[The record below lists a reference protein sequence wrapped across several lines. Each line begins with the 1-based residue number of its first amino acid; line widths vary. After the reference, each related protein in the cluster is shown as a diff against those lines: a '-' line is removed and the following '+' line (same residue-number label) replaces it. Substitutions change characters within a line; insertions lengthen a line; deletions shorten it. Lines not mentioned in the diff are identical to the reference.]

1 MNAASSDPTAPAGR
15 EGASFLSRVPAG
27 FWLLAP
33 AILFLALF
41 FIFPLMK
48 LVAISLPGGSLEFYE
63 QIFTTPVFLRVIG
76 ETFRVSL
83 IVMVVTVLVAYPYA
97 YAMAHAGRTALLVLT
112 VALLIPFWVSL
123 LLRSF
128 SWIVLLQNSGL
139 INDMLISLG
148 IIDRPLRLIRTPS
161 GVVIGM
167 VHILLPYAVLPLYTV
182 MKKID
187 LRLMEASS
195 ICGASWLRGF
205 ARVYFPISLPGVLAA
220 CILTF
225 TLSLGFY
232 ITPAL
237 LGSPRDMMIAQMIA
251 GQFNEQLN
259 FGLGAALAVVLM
271 ILTAVAFGLFGGIRE
286 WARRRQARKD
296 KA

>member
-1 MNAASSDPTAPAGR
+1 MTASINDRSLPMKARLQRSVRLPPV
-15 EGASFLSRVPAG
+15 LWLIVPS
-27 FWLLAP
+27 
-33 AILFLALF
+33 IIFLALF
-41 FIFPLMK
+41 FVFPLLK
-48 LVAISLPGGSLEFYE
+48 LVAISLPDGSVEYYQ
-63 QIFTTPVFLRVIG
+63 QIFTTPIFLRVIG

-83 IVMVVTVLVAYPYA
+83 IVTVVTVVVAYPYA
-97 YAMAHAGRTALLVLT
+97 YAMAHGGRSVLLLLT
-112 VALLIPFWVSL
+112 IALLIPFWVSL

-139 INDMLISLG
+139 INDFLIAMGL
-148 IIDRPLRLIRTPS
+148 IDKPLRLIRTPL
-161 GVVIGM
+161 GVTIGM

-205 ARVYFPISLPGVLAA
+205 ARIYFPLSLPGVVASAILA
-220 CILTF
+220 F
-225 TLSLGFY
+225 TLALGFY

-271 ILTAVAFGLFGGIRE
+271 VLTAVAFGLFGSV
-286 WARRRQARKD
+286 WAALQLRGRRRGEV
-296 KA
+296 

>member
-1 MNAASSDPTAPAGR
+1 LSRIPAGT
-15 EGASFLSRVPAG
+15 
-27 FWLLAP
+27 WLLAP
-33 AILFLALF
+33 AVLFLALF
-41 FIFPLMK
+41 FVFPLMK
-48 LVAISLPGGSLEFYE
+48 LVAISLPGGSFQFYE

-76 ETFRVSL
+76 ETFRVSG
-83 IVMVVTVLVAYPYA
+83 IVMLITVFVAYPYA
-97 YAMAHAGRTALLVLT
+97 YAMAQAGKGVLLLLT

-139 INDMLISLG
+139 VNSLLLSIGLI
-148 IIDRPLRLIRTPS
+148 DKPLRLIRTPS
-161 GVVIGM
+161 GVIIGM

-187 LRLMEASS
+187 LRLMEASA

-205 ARVYFPISLPGVLAA
+205 ARVYFPLSLPGVLAA

-237 LGSPRDMMIAQMIA
+237 LGSPRGMMIAQMIA
-251 GQFNEQLN
+251 GQFSEQLN
-259 FGLGAALAVVLM
+259 FGLGSALAVVLM
-271 ILTAVAFGLFGGIRE
+271 VLTAIAFGLFGGIRE
-286 WARRRQARKD
+286 WVRRRQARKE
-296 KA
+296 AA

>member
-1 MNAASSDPTAPAGR
+1 MKARLQRSVRLPPV
-15 EGASFLSRVPAG
+15 LWLIVPS
-27 FWLLAP
+27 
-33 AILFLALF
+33 ILFLALF
-41 FIFPLMK
+41 FVFPLLK
-48 LVAISLPGGSLEFYE
+48 LVAISLPDGSVEYYQ
-63 QIFTTPVFLRVIG
+63 QIFTTPIFLRVIG

-83 IVMVVTVLVAYPYA
+83 IVTVVTVVVAYPYA
-97 YAMAHAGRTALLVLT
+97 YAMAHGGRSVLLLLT
-112 VALLIPFWVSL
+112 IALLIPFWVSL

-139 INDMLISLG
+139 INDLLIAMGL
-148 IIDRPLRLIRTPS
+148 IDKPLRLIRTPL
-161 GVVIGM
+161 GVTIGM

-205 ARVYFPISLPGVLAA
+205 ARIYFPLSLPGVVASAILA
-220 CILTF
+220 F
-225 TLSLGFY
+225 TLALGFY

-271 ILTAVAFGLFGGIRE
+271 VLTAVAFGLFGAVWGALQLRG
-286 WARRRQARKD
+286 RRKGEA
-296 KA
+296 

>member
-1 MNAASSDPTAPAGR
+1 MTVSTNDRGQPTKAGAIR
-15 EGASFLSRVPAG
+15 GLRPPVA
-27 FWLLAP
+27 FWLIAP
-33 AILFLALF
+33 PTLFLALF
-41 FIFPLMK
+41 FVFPLLK
-48 LVAISLPGGSLEFYE
+48 LVAISLPGGSTEYYN

-83 IVMVVTVLVAYPYA
+83 IVTFVTVAVAYPYA
-97 YAMAHAGRTALLVLT
+97 YAMAHGGRAVLLVLT

-139 INDMLISLG
+139 INDFLIATG
-148 IIDRPLRLIRTPS
+148 VIDRPIRLIRTPL
-161 GVVIGM
+161 GVIIGM

-195 ICGASWLRGF
+195 ICGANWLKGF
-205 ARVYFPISLPGVLAA
+205 ARIYFPLSLPGVMASAILA
-220 CILTF
+220 F

-271 ILTAVAFGLFGGIRE
+271 VLTAVAFGLFGAARATLQMRGQFGRE
-286 WARRRQARKD
+286 A
-296 KA
+296 

>member
-1 MNAASSDPTAPAGR
+1 MNVATSASAAPAARG
-15 EGASFLSRVPAG
+15 GASFLSRVPAG
-27 FWLLAP
+27 LWLIAP
-33 AILFLALF
+33 AVLFL
-41 FIFPLMK
+41 
-48 LVAISLPGGSLEFYE
+48 
-63 QIFTTPVFLRVIG
+63 TPVFLRVIG
-76 ETFRVSL
+76 DTFRISF
-83 IVMVVTVLVAYPYA
+83 IVMIVTVLVAYPYA
-97 YAMAHAGRTALLVLT
+97 YAMAHAGRSALLVLT

-128 SWIVLLQNSGL
+128 SWIVLLQNGGL
-139 INDMLISLG
+139 VNDMLLSLG
-148 IIDRPLRLIRTPS
+148 LIDRPMRLIRTPL

-195 ICGASWLRGF
+195 ICGASWVRGF
-205 ARVYFPISLPGVLAA
+205 VRVYLPISLPGVLAA

-225 TLSLGFY
+225 TLALGFY

-237 LGSPRDMMIAQMIA
+237 LGSPRNMMIAQMIA

-271 ILTAVAFGLFGGIRE
+271 VLTAVAFGLFGGIRD
-286 WARRRQARKD
+286 WARRRQTRKD
-296 KA
+296 IA